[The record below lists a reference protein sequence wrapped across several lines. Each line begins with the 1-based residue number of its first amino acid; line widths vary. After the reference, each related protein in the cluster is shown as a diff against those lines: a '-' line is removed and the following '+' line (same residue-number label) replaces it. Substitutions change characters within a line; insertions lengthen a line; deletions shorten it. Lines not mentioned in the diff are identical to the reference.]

1 MNKFC
6 IQRVLHFRKRTL
18 LVPVLPKRQKGAFSG
33 AALVQATPK
42 SIQPYLRLMRVDKPT
57 GVWLLYW
64 PCTWSISLATPA
76 GLLPDPK
83 MLALFGAGA
92 FLMRSAG
99 CIVND
104 IFDKDFDK
112 MVERTRSRPL
122 ASGELT
128 DRDAV
133 MLLSVLLS
141 ASLGIL
147 LQFNWLSVAIGASS
161 LSLVFA
167 YPFAK
172 RYTYWPQF
180 VLGNS

>member
-18 LVPVLPKRQKGAFSG
+18 LVPILPKRQKGAFSG
-33 AALVQATPK
+33 AALVQATPR

-57 GVWLLYW
+57 GLF
-64 PCTWSISLATPA
+64 T

-128 DRDAV
+128 DRDAI

-147 LQFNWLSVAIGASS
+147 LQFNWLRFVPFDRIQAWVCPLFHSGDSPGIYTAI
-161 LSLVFA
+161 
-167 YPFAK
+167 
-172 RYTYWPQF
+172 RI
-180 VLGNS
+180 